1 MLFPSK
7 PKSTKIAPSYSLE
20 ANKKYKSISIVH
32 MPTKTRSTTNKFI
45 FVTEKYYRENHK
57 QITRHQF
64 ERLRA
69 RLSKGLFWVQ
79 PSGKGGAILWNLP
92 LLDSFLTVGDSIEC
106 QALVEEF
113 LSELPTAA

>member
-1 MLFPSK
+1 MSAK
-7 PKSTKIAPSYSLE
+7 NTTSTKFL
-20 ANKKYKSISIVH
+20 
-32 MPTKTRSTTNKFI
+32 

-69 RLSKGLFWVQ
+69 QLSKGIFWVQ

-106 QALVEEF
+106 QALIEEYI
-113 LSELPTAA
+113 STLPQAA